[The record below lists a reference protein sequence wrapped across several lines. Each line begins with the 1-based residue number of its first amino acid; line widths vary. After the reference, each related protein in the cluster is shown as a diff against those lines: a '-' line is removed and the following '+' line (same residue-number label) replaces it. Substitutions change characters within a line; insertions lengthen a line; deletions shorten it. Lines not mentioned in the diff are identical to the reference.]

1 MSEHMIGS
9 DEAIRL
15 YVEAGLSSNT
25 FFRHAREGKIKKN
38 LPELRERG
46 ALYDESDI
54 RKLIGKRLIAQEKAN
69 REEKERIPTDVV
81 WQELSDLPAILKLD
95 LQVYKGDQVGEM
107 RLYASWAKKN
117 PHITLLAFERGN
129 RDNVLAYISFV
140 PLTEEVIVAIL
151 KDERQEL
158 SIGPDE
164 VEGYERK
171 GKYTLLA
178 ESVVIH
184 PEHPEQLNKLLKAML
199 HYWCEQYPDR
209 YIHKIYA
216 DAASYDG
223 DILVRKLFFSPLYD
237 VSDTAYVL
245 DLRKP
250 GISRVVKRF
259 QECLEAKSKEVQQ
272 EYREIQPE

>member
-1 MSEHMIGS
+1 MSENMIGS
-9 DEAIRL
+9 DEAIKL

-25 FFRHAREGKIKKN
+25 FFRHAREGKIRKN

-46 ALYDESDI
+46 ALYNEGDI
-54 RKLIGKRLIAQEKAN
+54 RKLIGKRLNAQERAL
-69 REEKERIPTDVV
+69 REERERTEVA

-95 LQVYKGDQVGEM
+95 IQVYKGEQVGEM

-117 PHITLLAFERGN
+117 THITLLAFERGK
-129 RDNVLAYISFV
+129 RDTVVAYINLV
-140 PLTEEVIVAIL
+140 PMAEEVIISIL
-151 KDERQEL
+151 KGERTVS
-158 SIGPDE
+158 SISPDE
-164 VEGYERK
+164 VESYERK
-171 GKYTLLA
+171 GEYTLLA

-184 PEHPEQLNKLLKAML
+184 PQYPEQLNKLLSSVL

-216 DAASYDG
+216 NAASYDG
-223 DILVRKLFFSPLYD
+223 DILVRKLFFSPLYAL
-237 VSDTAYVL
+237 SDRAYVL

-259 QECLEAKSKEVQQ
+259 QECLVEKSRSDDPSQDDRKTHA
-272 EYREIQPE
+272 